1 MKDALLIQQVE
12 EAQSDK
18 WGSMIALYYGRHVEY
33 CQKHKADYWCQIGPV
48 RYYDVS
54 PWMKIALA
62 QRAFLQG
69 YKYVAWLDAD
79 AYIEDLSADFRQAC
93 IGPISMVRWEYP
105 LSHLQA
111 GVIYFNNEG
120 QNAYTITTHLLE
132 ERKYYLERFPT
143 LRGWYEQGQINEMA
157 RQEQTKDFFHE
168 IPIEWNW
175 GTHYC
180 PPCEKPIVVA
190 WHGVDFD
197 TKMGEM
203 RERLSK

>member
-12 EAQSDK
+12 ENASDK
-18 WGSMIALYYGRHVEY
+18 WGSMIALYYGRHVDY
-33 CQKHKADYWCQIGPV
+33 CQRHHMDYLCQIGPV
-48 RYYDVS
+48 RYYEKS
-54 PWMKIALA
+54 PWMKIAMVQQAL
-62 QRAFLQG
+62 LQG

-79 AYIEDLSADFRQAC
+79 AYIERMDVDIRAAC
-93 IGPISMVRWEYP
+93 VGPMNAVRWEFP

-120 QNAYTITTHLLE
+120 NNAYTITTHMLE

-143 LRGWYEQGQINEMA
+143 LRGWYEQGQMAEMA
-157 RQEQTKDFFHE
+157 RGGSTQSFFNE
-168 IPIEWNW
+168 IGIEWNW

-180 PPCEKPIVVA
+180 PACDNPIVVA

-203 RERLSK
+203 RERLAK